1 MIFDFSF
8 YLFVGVVFTGA
19 IWLLDKWFFAPKRNQ
34 VFKETSDTH
43 AGVEI
48 SRKGKEPV
56 IVEYSKSFFP
66 VLLIVFLLRGF
77 IVEPFRIPS
86 GSMLPT
92 LYVGDFIL
100 VNKFAYGVK
109 VPVLNKTIIARGRP
123 ERGDVVVFRYP
134 RDPSLDY
141 IKRVIGLPGDHIAYY
156 NKVLYVNGEA
166 VVRDFVGQYKGPG
179 QASANEY
186 IERLPGV
193 DQSGTAESNADQAD
207 VSQSNASQS
216 GVDHA
221 ILIMPSRPNNLQGEY
236 IVPEDMFFVMG
247 DNRDNSNDS
256 RVWGSVPEKN
266 LVGKAFMIWMHFS
279 DDMHFDRIG
288 NVIK

>member
-8 YLFVGVVFTGA
+8 YLFVAVVFTGV
-19 IWLLDKWFFAPKRNQ
+19 IWLIDKWVLAPKRSQ
-34 VFKETSDTH
+34 VFNETTAIH
-43 AGVEI
+43 QGVEI

-86 GSMLPT
+86 GSMLPS
-92 LYVGDFIL
+92 LYIGDFIL

-109 VPVLNKTIIARGRP
+109 LPVLNKKIFDIGEP

-156 NKVLYVNGEA
+156 NKVLYINGEPMP
-166 VVRDFVGQYKGPG
+166 REFVGQYKGPG
-179 QASANEY
+179 QTFANEY
-186 IERLPGV
+186 NEKLGSI
-193 DQSGTAESNADQAD
+193 
-207 VSQSNASQS
+207 
-216 GVDHA
+216 DHEM
-221 ILIMPSRPNNLQGEY
+221 LLMPARPNNLQGEY
-236 IVPEDMFFVMG
+236 IVPEGTYFVMG

-256 RVWGSVPEKN
+256 RVWGPVPEAN

-279 DDMHFDRIG
+279 DDMHFERIG
-288 NVIK
+288 DVIK

>member
-8 YLFVGVVFTGA
+8 YLFVAVVITGF
-19 IWLLDKWFFAPKRNQ
+19 IWLLDKYYLEPKRNLVVHESSHIHQ
-34 VFKETSDTH
+34 
-43 AGVEI
+43 GVEI
-48 SRKGKEPV
+48 SRNTKEPV

-86 GSMLPT
+86 GSMLPS
-92 LYVGDFIL
+92 LYIGDFIL

-109 VPVLNKTIIARGRP
+109 IPVLNKKIIDLDEP

-134 RDPSLDY
+134 RDQSLDY

-156 NKVLYVNGEA
+156 NKVLYVNSKPVGRE
-166 VVRDFVGQYKGPG
+166 FVGEYKGPG
-179 QASANEY
+179 QTYANEY
-186 IERLPGV
+186 IEKLENSDHSVLLLP
-193 DQSGTAESNADQAD
+193 A
-207 VSQSNASQS
+207 
-216 GVDHA
+216 
-221 ILIMPSRPNNLQGEY
+221 RPNNLQGEY
-236 IVPEDMFFVMG
+236 IVPEGTYFVMG

-256 RVWGSVPEKN
+256 RVWGPVPESH

-279 DDMHFDRIG
+279 DESHFDRIG
-288 NVIK
+288 NIIK